1 MRLRDFAW
9 AVLGLLASV
18 TVCAQQ
24 LRDAR
29 MLATEVDVSQEA
41 TLLLSLDKTS
51 ASVWC
56 GLRVDFGNG
65 SDQNLRVGERG
76 ETDLQMQVRY
86 RYPTPGLYTVRVFG
100 AALMRGLRSVVAC
113 EGGERSFQVR
123 VTDRGALP
131 ALAASPVPAPLAA
144 NLPPHAVHESP
155 ALAQPPSP
163 GPVHT
168 PIPGTAQVDALS
180 TPAMLPAPA
189 AFPTAPVLPAAP
201 AVQWAH
207 SAGPGTPPSNPA
219 QQSGPSVWA
228 PHTPPGMP
236 AIPQGSADPGTYSPG
251 PSHYPSPHSTS
262 PMPSPPTPP
271 AYGYAGAAPGAAGG
285 QLMHDC
291 GPKPDA
297 ACIAR
302 TVAEAVIKLRDAFG
316 KNRAGASNTGAVPY
330 SSGGQ
335 MPPPP
340 AVPALP
346 MGADVP
352 AYPSSRAHEAGSTP
366 AAGFAMGPTTGT
378 TALALPAAPEAQA
391 GAAPQGLAPPG
402 ATLPWPA
409 IPRGARTPIEGAFY
423 VQRTYMMMGGG
434 ISLNHE
440 SYFFTSNGRFSNSPS
455 GGVSLAA
462 LAAQPAATRY
472 EGSYW
477 IEGQELVM
485 AWADGRK
492 PWRSKYEGDA
502 KSIVIGSSFASRQSP
517 FPRGWRLEGSYEGGA
532 SIGGGTSSSS
542 TIRFHRDGSYTRGSS
557 VAIASSTSRSDVTA
571 GGSAAGGG
579 TYEFDGFMLTLREN
593 GTERRYT
600 VFAYGERDAAG
611 RPAHIFNQ
619 GLMMKRQ

>member
-9 AVLGLLASV
+9 ALLCLLVSISV
-18 TVCAQQ
+18 SAQQ

-29 MLATEVDVSQEA
+29 MLAAEVDVSQEA
-41 TLLLSLDKTS
+41 TLLLSLDKNS

-65 SDQNLRVGERG
+65 RDQNLRVGERG
-76 ETDLQMQVRY
+76 DADLQMQVRY

-100 AALMRGLRSVVAC
+100 ASLTRGLRSVVAC

-123 VTDRGALP
+123 VSDRGAAP
-131 ALAASPVPAPLAA
+131 ALATAPMPAALPE
-144 NLPPHAVHESP
+144 NLPPRGAPVPP
-155 ALAQPPSP
+155 AWVQPPSP
-163 GPVHT
+163 GPVYT
-168 PIPGTAQVDALS
+168 PMPGTAQSESLS
-180 TPAMLPAPA
+180 PSAMPA
-189 AFPTAPVLPAAP
+189 APTVYPTAP
-201 AVQWAH
+201 
-207 SAGPGTPPSNPA
+207 
-219 QQSGPSVWA
+219 
-228 PHTPPGMP
+228 
-236 AIPQGSADPGTYSPG
+236 ADPGIYSPG
-251 PSHYPSPHSTS
+251 PSPYPAAQSAS
-262 PMPSPPTPP
+262 PMPPPPNSPS
-271 AYGYAGAAPGAAGG
+271 YGYAGAAPGAAGG

-302 TVAEAVIKLRDAFG
+302 TVAEAVVKLRDAFG
-316 KNRAGASNTGAVPY
+316 KNKAGASNTGSMPY
-330 SSGGQ
+330 ASGGY
-335 MPPPP
+335 MTPPPP
-340 AVPALP
+340 APPVP

-352 AYPSSRAHEAGSTP
+352 AYPTARLPETGSPPPAGFPTVPSAGSP
-366 AAGFAMGPTTGT
+366 
-378 TALALPAAPEAQA
+378 ALASPAAPAAQLVAQA
-391 GAAPQGLAPPG
+391 GAAPQGPAPPG

-423 VQRTYMMMGGG
+423 VQRTYMTMGGG

-455 GGVSLAA
+455 GGVNLAA
-462 LAAQPAATRY
+462 LAAQPAASRY

-485 AWADGRK
+485 AWADGSK
-492 PWRSKYEGDA
+492 PWRSKFEGDA
-502 KSIVIGSSFASRQSP
+502 RSIVIGSSFASRQTP
-517 FPRGWRLEGSYEGGA
+517 FPRGWRLDGSYEGGA

-542 TIRFHRDGSYTRGSS
+542 TIRFRRDGTFTRGSS
-557 VAIASSTSRSDVTA
+557 VAIVSSTSRSDVTA

-593 GTERRYT
+593 GAERKFT
-600 VFAYGERDAAG
+600 VFAYGERDASG
-611 RPAHIFNQ
+611 RPEHIFNQ